1 MDAISVRLAGAA
13 LLAFSGPAADAGPA
27 FEPVAVP
34 RHEYVGGWEHF
45 VGGGLAVWDCD
56 ADGLP
61 ELLAAGGE
69 APAVLLRNRSE
80 PGRIAFED
88 AGADLPAGVA
98 GAYAVDLDGDA
109 VRDVVLLRVGRD
121 VALRGGPDCA
131 LGPEIALP
139 HRGEAWSTAFSAAW
153 MPGDAR
159 PTLAFGAYVDRADPE
174 GPFGTCDAGTL
185 MRPAPGSWAA
195 EPIAPG
201 FCALSM
207 LFSDWRRRGV
217 PDLRVSNDRHYYV
230 TGGAEQMFEMPALR
244 PLGPAD
250 GWEPVSIWGMG
261 IASRDVTGDGRA
273 DVALTSM
280 GDQLLQL
287 STPEG
292 YALAPW
298 EAGIAATAPHVG
310 GDGRPST
317 GWHAEWGD
325 VDLDGRDDLLISK
338 GNVDQ
343 MPGMAMEDPTNL
355 LMQNDDGTFAEAAA
369 EAGIASLHRGRG
381 AALADLDGD
390 GRLDLALVNR
400 RAPLEVWRNVTE
412 GAGGWLSAEP
422 RQPGGNAF
430 AVGAHLEVTA
440 GGRTQVREVTVGGGH
455 AGGQSGPQHFGL
467 GAAGE
472 ARVRVIWPDGARSAP
487 VTLPAGWRGTLSRGP
502 DGALVPAP

>member
-1 MDAISVRLAGAA
+1 MRWLALLAAGAA
-13 LLAFSGPAADAGPA
+13 QAQPA
-27 FEPVAVP
+27 FEPVSVP
-34 RHEYVGGWEHF
+34 AHEYVGGWEHF

-56 ADGLP
+56 GDGRP
-61 ELLAAGGE
+61 ELLAAGGT
-69 APAVLLRNRSE
+69 APAILLRNRSS
-80 PGRIAFED
+80 PGRIDFED
-88 AGADLPAGVA
+88 AGADLPTGVT

-121 VALRGGPDCA
+121 VALKGRADCA

-139 HRGEAWSTAFSAAW
+139 HREDAWSTAFSAAW
-153 MPGDAR
+153 MPGDER

-174 GPFGTCDAGTL
+174 GPFGTCDDGAL
-185 MRPAPGSWAA
+185 MRPAPVGWTA
-195 EPIAPG
+195 EAIAPG
-201 FCALSM
+201 YCALSM

-244 PLGPAD
+244 ALGPDD
-250 GWEPVSIWGMG
+250 GWEPIAIWGMG

-287 STPEG
+287 SAPEG

-298 EAGIAATAPHVG
+298 ETGISATTPHVG

-325 VDLDGRDDLLISK
+325 VDLDGRDDLLIAK

-355 LMQNDDGTFAEAAA
+355 LMQRADGTFAEAAGT
-369 EAGIASLHRGRG
+369 AGIASLHRGRG
-381 AALADLDGD
+381 ASLVDLDGD
-390 GRLDLALVNR
+390 GRLDVALANR
-400 RAPLEVWRNVTE
+400 RGPLEVWRNVTPP
-412 GAGGWLSAEP
+412 AGGWIAVEP

-440 GGRTQVREVTVGGGH
+440 GGHAHVREVTVGGGH

-467 GAAGE
+467 GAAAE
-472 ARVRVIWPDGARSAP
+472 AAVRVIWPDGASSKQ
-487 VTLPAGWRGTLSRGP
+487 VTLPAGWRGVLRRGP
-502 DGALVPAP
+502 GGVAVPEP

>member
-1 MDAISVRLAGAA
+1 MRWLPLILAAGAA
-13 LLAFSGPAADAGPA
+13 EAGPS

-34 RHEYVGGWEHF
+34 AHDYAGGWEHF

-56 ADGLP
+56 ADGRP
-61 ELLAAGGE
+61 ELLAAGGT
-69 APAVLLRNRSE
+69 APAILLRNRSG
-80 PGRIAFED
+80 PGRIVLED
-88 AGADLPAGVA
+88 AGADLPAGVT

-121 VALRGGPDCA
+121 VALKGGPDCA

-139 HRGEAWSTAFSAAW
+139 HRDEAWSTAFSAAW
-153 MPGDAR
+153 MPGDDR

-174 GPFGTCDAGTL
+174 GPFGTCDEGTL
-185 MRPAPGSWAA
+185 MRPDGAGWTA

-207 LFSDWRRRGV
+207 LFSDARRRGV

-230 TGGAEQMFEMPALR
+230 TGGAEQMFEMPDLR
-244 PLGPAD
+244 PLGPED
-250 GWEPVSIWGMG
+250 GWEPISIWGMG

-287 STPEG
+287 SAPGG

-298 EAGIAATAPHVG
+298 ETGIAATVPHTG

-325 VDLDGRDDLLISK
+325 VDLDGLDDLLIAK

-343 MPGMAMEDPTNL
+343 MPDMAMEDPTNL
-355 LMQNDDGTFAEAAA
+355 LMQRPDGTFVEAAGG
-369 EAGIASLHRGRG
+369 AGIASLHRGRG

-390 GRLDLALVNR
+390 GRLDVALVNR
-400 RAPLEVWRNVTE
+400 RAPLEVWRNAT
-412 GAGGWLSAEP
+412 ATTGGWIAVEP

-430 AVGAHLEVTA
+430 AVGAHLEVEA
-440 GGRTQVREVTVGGGH
+440 GGSGWTREVTVGGGH
-455 AGGQSGPQHFGL
+455 AGGTSGPQHFGL
-467 GAAGE
+467 GDAGR
-472 ARVRVIWPDGARSAP
+472 ASVRVIWPDGARSAP
-487 VTLPAGWRGTLSRGP
+487 VDLPAGWRGVLRRGP
-502 DGALVPAP
+502 GGAAVLERAGPP